1 MLICGSSGQGKTQWI
16 ISLITAKNDLMVDKF
31 EEVIYCIPKDCGHLT
46 SVKNTIEKLKD
57 ILDNLTVFEGMLI
70 DIESIFKPRSSG
82 AHCLIIYDDMYSDL
96 INSKAFCHL
105 ATFGS
110 RHHNCSLIVTSQNL
124 FETGRFALSVRRQ
137 FQYYV
142 LFYPYSEKQMLLNLG
157 RNLFPSNPYCLMNC
171 FKKLFPHTSN
181 SFEQYLFVDVNP
193 RSPLPNGM
201 RLRSNFFAK
210 EPYFFIVED

>member
-1 MLICGSSGQGKTQWI
+1 
-16 ISLITAKNDLMVDKF
+16 
-31 EEVIYCIPKDCGHLT
+31 
-46 SVKNTIEKLKD
+46 
-57 ILDNLTVFEGMLI
+57 
-70 DIESIFKPRSSG
+70 
-82 AHCLIIYDDMYSDL
+82 MYSDL

-124 FETGRFALSVRRQ
+124 FEAGRYALSVRRQ

-157 RNLFPSNPYCLMNC
+157 RNLFPSNSYCLMNC
-171 FKKLFPHTSN
+171 FKKLFPHTSS
-181 SFEQYLFVDVNP
+181 SFEQYLFIDVNP
-193 RSPLPNGM
+193 NSPLPRGM
-201 RLRSNFFAK
+201 RLRSNFFTK